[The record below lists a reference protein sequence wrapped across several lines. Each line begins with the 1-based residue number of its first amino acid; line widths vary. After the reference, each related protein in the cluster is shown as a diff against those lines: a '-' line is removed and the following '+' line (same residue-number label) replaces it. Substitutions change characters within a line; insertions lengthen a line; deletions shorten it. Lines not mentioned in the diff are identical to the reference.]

1 MQSGIGNNILTKP
14 CTGRIPA
21 TIGLFVQAGMQA
33 REQALYAALDDMENW
48 LATGVALT
56 ARL

>member
-1 MQSGIGNNILTKP
+1 MQSGIGNNILTQPRKF
-14 CTGRIPA
+14 A
-21 TIGLFVQAGMQA
+21 VFVQAGMQA